1 MDVSFQYMVLET
13 EHPNAKIIIIQA
25 DLTCFTKIYSKQIN
39 DLNVSTETMK
49 LLEGNIGVNLHER
62 RLSKGFLNDTKYAT
76 EEQNR

>member
-1 MDVSFQYMVLET
+1 
-13 EHPNAKIIIIQA
+13 
-25 DLTCFTKIYSKQIN
+25 
-39 DLNVSTETMK
+39 MK